1 MKYFKHFLILFVFLF
16 GFGAP
21 SCEPPCECPLVAG
34 NFFDI
39 RGMTLSNWKLDD
51 ISGGVSA
58 NLLEEGESVN
68 SGDYQLWVNF
78 EVDFV
83 GLQLPQ
89 ENNFS
94 FSLIPSAYACSC
106 NENGGQGGKDTLQD
120 LQIITKNDFD
130 EDHPAN
136 SSLNDLMVI
145 HFEQDEDNLVDYLA
159 RAAREPFMYPSFF
172 LTLKKSPSVPS
183 DFEVS
188 VEMTL
193 DNGEFYEVDNERIVM
208 D

>member
-21 SCEPPCECPLVAG
+21 SCEPPCECALVEG
-34 NFFDI
+34 EFFDI
-39 RGMTLSNWKLDD
+39 REVTLANWKLDN

-68 SGDYQLWVNF
+68 SDAYQLWANF
-78 EVDFV
+78 EVDYV
-83 GLQLPQ
+83 GLQLPP

-106 NENGGQGGKDTLQD
+106 IENGEQGGKETLQD

-130 EDHPAN
+130 ADHPAN

-145 HFEQDEDNLVDYLA
+145 NFGQDEENLVDYLE
-159 RAAREPFMYPSFF
+159 RAVREPFMFPSFF
-172 LTLKKSPSVPS
+172 LTLKQGPSVPS
-183 DFEVS
+183 NFEVT
-188 VEMTL
+188 VAMTL
-193 DNGEFYEVDNERIVM
+193 DNGEFYEVDSEVVVM